1 VAPVLLCPECGTKHP
16 LDHVAANAAF
26 PCTGCGRTLKV
37 PEQARQMSAA
47 GGSADAAP
55 APPPPAPP
63 VPEPH
68 VTQVMP
74 AVPPEPLAAAAAAPL
89 RPPPETPAPEPV
101 RERRPAPAAPA
112 APVPPAWAR
121 LLLWL
126 VAVPIAFLLVF
137 GIARAGGFLTTSDIT
152 DVALAEGWRRFMPI
166 VRLLPF
172 VAIVTALIVTGGVY
186 GLARMR
192 AQSRTKPA
200 SGSRPKSPPRQ
211 SSRAGA

>member
-1 VAPVLLCPECGTKHP
+1 
-16 LDHVAANAAF
+16 
-26 PCTGCGRTLKV
+26 
-37 PEQARQMSAA
+37 MSAA
-47 GGSADAAP
+47 GGSCRGRAR
-55 APPPPAPP
+55 
-63 VPEPH
+63 
-68 VTQVMP
+68 
-74 AVPPEPLAAAAAAPL
+74 AAASRAAGSGAARHAGHAGGAARARRGRRGDRRRAPL

-112 APVPPAWAR
+112 APVPPAWVR
-121 LLLWL
+121 FLLWL
-126 VAVPIAFLLVF
+126 VAVPIAFLMVF
-137 GIARAGGFLTTSDIT
+137 GIARAAGFLTTSDIT

-192 AQSRTKPA
+192 AQSAATPA
-200 SGSRPKSPPRQ
+200 PGPRPKSRPPRQ